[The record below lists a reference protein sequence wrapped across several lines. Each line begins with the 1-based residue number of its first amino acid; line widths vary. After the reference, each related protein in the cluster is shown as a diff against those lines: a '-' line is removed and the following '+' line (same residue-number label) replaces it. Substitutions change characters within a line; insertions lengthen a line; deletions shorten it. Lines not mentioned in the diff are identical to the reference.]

1 MLVVHDRRCDI
12 IVFENLRFR
21 PFTRKGQ
28 AGVFKNLHSR
38 DCYWKTAFSEHT
50 WTKLLLMEMIQLKAK
65 KKKLNKVKHFSI
77 SRLNISSLV
86 CMVQALQ
93 PYPVMISLFVEKS
106 IVLYNCTIVLVVF
119 PYVTLLIKKN
129 YFCLKPLFRWLNVRP
144 LFVRYHS
151 CLLTLTSGRS

>member
-1 MLVVHDRRCDI
+1 MLVVYDMRCDI

-21 PFTRKGQ
+21 PFTRKGLL
-28 AGVFKNLHSR
+28 N
-38 DCYWKTAFSEHT
+38 CYWKAAFSEHT
-50 WTKLLLMEMIQLKAK
+50 WTKLLVMEVIQLKAK
-65 KKKLNKVKHFSI
+65 KKKLNRVRHFSI

-93 PYPVMISLFVEKS
+93 SYPVMISLFAGKS
-106 IVLYNCTIVLVVF
+106 FVLYHCTIVLVVF

-151 CLLTLTSGRS
+151 CLLTLTSGPS